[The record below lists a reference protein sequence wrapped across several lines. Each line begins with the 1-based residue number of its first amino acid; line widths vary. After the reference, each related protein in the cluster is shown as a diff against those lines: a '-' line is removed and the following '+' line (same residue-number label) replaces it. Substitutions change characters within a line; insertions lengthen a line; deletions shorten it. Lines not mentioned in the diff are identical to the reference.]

1 MRENLK
7 NFTLLYAED
16 DKSIQV
22 EMLEYFSSYF
32 KEVYVAN
39 DGKEALE
46 IYKQNKP
53 DVMILDIYMP
63 HLSGLELAK
72 ILRENDYKTKIVLIT
87 AFSKDSIMLE
97 AININ
102 ININFYITKPA
113 TLQNIK
119 QMLDKIALDLSRSSS
134 MIVEFKNNISFNLSS
149 KQLLNKNEEIKLS
162 KKESDL
168 LELFCKNINKSIKIE
183 DIMAYCW
190 SDINFEVSLES
201 VKSLVSNLRKKLPKD
216 SILNIYGVGYM
227 LKK

>member
-1 MRENLK
+1 MRRNLK

-46 IYKQNKP
+46 TYKQNKP

-102 ININFYITKPA
+102 INYYITKPA
-113 TLQNIK
+113 TG
-119 QMLDKIALDLSRSSS
+119 M
-134 MIVEFKNNISFNLSS
+134 VT
-149 KQLLNKNEEIKLS
+149 
-162 KKESDL
+162 
-168 LELFCKNINKSIKIE
+168 
-183 DIMAYCW
+183 
-190 SDINFEVSLES
+190 
-201 VKSLVSNLRKKLPKD
+201 
-216 SILNIYGVGYM
+216 
-227 LKK
+227 

>member
-7 NFTLLYAED
+7 SFTLLYAED
-16 DKSIQV
+16 DESIQI

-39 DGKEALE
+39 DGREALE
-46 IYKQNKP
+46 IYKKNKP

-63 HLSGLELAK
+63 HISGLELTK
-72 ILRENDYKTKIVLIT
+72 IVRENDYKTKIVLIT
-87 AFSKDSIMLE
+87 AFSKNSVLLE
-97 AININ
+97 AINLDIN
-102 ININFYITKPA
+102 YYITKPV

-119 QMLDKIALDLSRSSS
+119 EMLNKIALDLSRSSS
-134 MIVEFKNNISFNLSS
+134 IIVEFKNNLSFNITS
-149 KQLLNKNEEIKLS
+149 KKLFNHNEEIKLS

-190 SDINFEVSLES
+190 SDINSEVSFES
-201 VKSLVSNLRKKLPKD
+201 VKSLVSGLRKKLPKD
-216 SILNIYGVGYM
+216 CISNIYGIGYI
-227 LKK
+227 LNNN

>member
-16 DKSIQV
+16 DKSIQI

-32 KEVYVAN
+32 KKVYVAN

-46 IYKQNKP
+46 IYKENKP

-87 AFSKDSIMLE
+87 AFSKDSILLE

-102 ININFYITKPA
+102 INYYITKPV

-119 QMLDKIALDLSRSSS
+119 QMLNKIALDLSRSSS
-134 MIVEFKNNISFNLSS
+134 IIVEFKDNTYFNLSS
-149 KQLLNKNEEIKLS
+149 KKLVKNNEDIKLS

-168 LELFCKNINKSIKIE
+168 LELFCKNIKKSIKIE
-183 DIMAYCW
+183 DIMSYCW
-190 SDINFEVSLES
+190 SDVNSEVSFES
-201 VKSLVSNLRKKLPKD
+201 VKSLVSGLRKKLPKD
-216 SILNIYGVGYM
+216 SISNIYGIEYI
-227 LKK
+227 LENK